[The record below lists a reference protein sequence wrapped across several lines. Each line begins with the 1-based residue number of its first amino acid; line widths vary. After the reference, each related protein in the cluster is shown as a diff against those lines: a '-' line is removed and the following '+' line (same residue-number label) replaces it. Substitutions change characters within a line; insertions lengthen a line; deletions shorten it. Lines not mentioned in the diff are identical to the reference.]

1 MLQLVVVSDCNAHTG
16 HAQTPMPPSCL
27 AGCLLAVPRI
37 SSNGVIS
44 MEDRGW
50 GGELLDLSDELLV
63 HIVQM
68 LNVRGVGSIAQVC
81 WRLNDVTADDLVWSS
96 LYTRSLYPI
105 LFIYFTGLVIC

>member
-1 MLQLVVVSDCNAHTG
+1 
-16 HAQTPMPPSCL
+16 
-27 AGCLLAVPRI
+27 
-37 SSNGVIS
+37 
-44 MEDRGW
+44 MENRGW